1 VAVVPDGRPEYLA
14 GAPVEIAARVV
25 DATPPDAVTLW
36 VRQAGAGR
44 FRPFPMRAA
53 DGYAWRATVPA
64 DAMREG
70 VYEYAVSVAR
80 RDSAVTFPERTRGR
94 PSDWDYSGATYW
106 RTQVVRRDTPLR
118 LFAAAEDVPRLA
130 FTRIG
135 DAGRQG
141 IFRVLPSSASGAPAV
156 HLELPVT
163 NGWSPEDYTAGLA
176 VDDRVRARGDGMA
189 GATAVALRVRGL
201 GARQTLHVTLVERDG
216 TSWTAP
222 VALDSAWTERVVP
235 LAELRV
241 GRGVMLPNGYPG
253 NWNYWIPP
261 AAGRG
266 GAGDAVRPT
275 EVERLQLSLRREG
288 AAAPAPGTYG
298 VEVESVA
305 LLFR

>member
-1 VAVVPDGRPEYLA
+1 
-14 GAPVEIAARVV
+14 
-25 DATPPDAVTLW
+25 
-36 VRQAGAGR
+36 
-44 FRPFPMRAA
+44 MRAA
-53 DGYAWRATVPA
+53 EGGGYEWRATVPPE
-64 DAMREG
+64 AMREG
-70 VYEYAVSVAR
+70 VYEYAITVAR

-94 PSDWDYSGATYW
+94 PSDWDWSAGSATYW

-141 IFRVLPSSASGAPAV
+141 IFRVVPSSASGAPAV

-176 VDDRVRARGDGMA
+176 VDDRVLARGDAIA
-189 GATAVALRVRGL
+189 GATGVALRMRGL

-222 VALDSAWTERVVP
+222 VPVDSAWGERVVP
-235 LAELRV
+235 LADFRV
-241 GRGVMLPNGYPG
+241 GRGVMLPNGFPG
-253 NWNYWIPP
+253 NWNYWIAP

-266 GAGDAVRPT
+266 GAGDAVRLAD
-275 EVERLQLSLRREG
+275 VERLQLSLRREG
-288 AAAPAPGTYG
+288 QTAPAPGTYG

-305 LLFR
+305 LVFR